1 MKNVKFA
8 SISDQL
14 INTAIILD
22 MMFNTEMIVK
32 DMKGGKEDM
41 TEKQFPT
48 WTKYMSIIY
57 VDTGKKPT
65 REDIIEQMLNQEPF
79 ISDEE
84 AFLRHLIRK

>member
-1 MKNVKFA
+1 
-8 SISDQL
+8 
-14 INTAIILD
+14 
-22 MMFNTEMIVK
+22 
-32 DMKGGKEDM
+32 M

-48 WTKYMSIIY
+48 FTKYMSIIY

-65 REDIIEQMLNQEPF
+65 REDIIEQMLNQEQF

>member
-1 MKNVKFA
+1 MD
-8 SISDQL
+8 I
-14 INTAIILD
+14 
-22 MMFNTEMIVK
+22 MFNTEMIVK
-32 DMKGGKEDM
+32 DMEGGKEDM

-48 WTKYMSIIY
+48 FTKYMSIIY

-65 REDIIEQMLNQEPF
+65 REDIIGQMLNQEPF